1 MKGMIRQEL
10 KNYFK
15 NPLYWVGILFILY
28 GLFQILSPYLDVH
41 YFHSKQEV
49 QQTKPESLA
58 DADIMDGYVKST
70 EKERIDLAAKKI
82 QSMIV
87 KEFGE
92 DAENVRE
99 TLKEIRES
107 GKSVSEMSDAIEE
120 IYGYPKGYSFQYYYQ
135 VYEYHKGTKNEIN
148 KDLKEKLTAHSY
160 SWYFGRKF
168 ADFGGLYLG
177 FFSAVLL
184 AFLFIRDT
192 KRDTYELLHT
202 KPVTA
207 KAYVFGKA
215 TGGFLSMAAAWLL
228 FVVVFFALSAV
239 AGIRNGLPVS
249 LIEFLIPAVC
259 YMLPNV
265 LMIVSVYTII
275 ALGFRNP
282 LPGVPFLFLYLMYS
296 NMGPLR
302 PLAITVRFDG
312 GFLEAVAPRAVYN
325 QVFLLVVSAG
335 LLFMASAI
343 WKRRRIG

>member
-1 MKGMIRQEL
+1 MIRQEL

-15 NPLYWVGILFILY
+15 NPLYWWVSYSFFMGSSRSFLRIWTYIIS
-28 GLFQILSPYLDVH
+28 ILSRRYSRRNRNRSRMRISWTAMSSPR
-41 YFHSKQEV
+41 
-49 QQTKPESLA
+49 
-58 DADIMDGYVKST
+58 

-107 GKSVSEMSDAIEE
+107 GKSVSEMSDAIGE

-215 TGGFLSMAAAWLL
+215 AGGFFSMAAAWLL
-228 FVVVFFALSAV
+228 FVVVF
-239 AGIRNGLPVS
+239 
-249 LIEFLIPAVC
+249 
-259 YMLPNV
+259 
-265 LMIVSVYTII
+265 
-275 ALGFRNP
+275 
-282 LPGVPFLFLYLMYS
+282 
-296 NMGPLR
+296 LR
-302 PLAITVRFDG
+302 
-312 GFLEAVAPRAVYN
+312 
-325 QVFLLVVSAG
+325 
-335 LLFMASAI
+335 
-343 WKRRRIG
+343 

>member
-107 GKSVSEMSDAIEE
+107 GKSVSEMSDAIGE

-228 FVVVFFALSAV
+228 FVVDFFCAECCRWNPKRS
-239 AGIRNGLPVS
+239 S
-249 LIEFLIPAVC
+249 
-259 YMLPNV
+259 
-265 LMIVSVYTII
+265 
-275 ALGFRNP
+275 GF
-282 LPGVPFLFLYLMYS
+282 
-296 NMGPLR
+296 
-302 PLAITVRFDG
+302 AD
-312 GFLEAVAPRAVYN
+312 
-325 QVFLLVVSAG
+325 
-335 LLFMASAI
+335 
-343 WKRRRIG
+343 

>member
-107 GKSVSEMSDAIEE
+107 GKSVSEMSDAIGE
-120 IYGYPKGYSFQYYYQ
+120 IYGYPKGYSFSIITRCMSIT
-135 VYEYHKGTKNEIN
+135 KGQKMRSTKI
-148 KDLKEKLTAHSY
+148 
-160 SWYFGRKF
+160 
-168 ADFGGLYLG
+168 
-177 FFSAVLL
+177 
-184 AFLFIRDT
+184 
-192 KRDTYELLHT
+192 
-202 KPVTA
+202 
-207 KAYVFGKA
+207 
-215 TGGFLSMAAAWLL
+215 
-228 FVVVFFALSAV
+228 
-239 AGIRNGLPVS
+239 
-249 LIEFLIPAVC
+249 
-259 YMLPNV
+259 
-265 LMIVSVYTII
+265 
-275 ALGFRNP
+275 
-282 LPGVPFLFLYLMYS
+282 
-296 NMGPLR
+296 
-302 PLAITVRFDG
+302 
-312 GFLEAVAPRAVYN
+312 
-325 QVFLLVVSAG
+325 
-335 LLFMASAI
+335 
-343 WKRRRIG
+343 

>member
-1 MKGMIRQEL
+1 M
-10 KNYFK
+10 
-15 NPLYWVGILFILY
+15 GILFILY

-92 DAENVRE
+92 DAENVRK

-107 GKSVSEMSDAIEE
+107 GKSVSEMSDAIGRSMD
-120 IYGYPKGYSFQYYYQ
+120 IRRYSFQYYYQ

-207 KAYVFGKA
+207 KLMYLGKRQ
-215 TGGFLSMAAAWLL
+215 AAFSPW
-228 FVVVFFALSAV
+228 
-239 AGIRNGLPVS
+239 RR
-249 LIEFLIPAVC
+249 
-259 YMLPNV
+259 
-265 LMIVSVYTII
+265 
-275 ALGFRNP
+275 LGFC
-282 LPGVPFLFLYLMYS
+282 L
-296 NMGPLR
+296 
-302 PLAITVRFDG
+302 
-312 GFLEAVAPRAVYN
+312 
-325 QVFLLVVSAG
+325 
-335 LLFMASAI
+335 
-343 WKRRRIG
+343 W

>member
-99 TLKEIRES
+99 TLKEIRAS
-107 GKSVSEMSDAIEE
+107 GKSVSEMSDAIGE

-177 FFSAVLL
+177 FSVRCYLRSSL
-184 AFLFIRDT
+184 SGTRKETPTSCFIRNLSLPRLMYLG
-192 KRDTYELLHT
+192 KRQ
-202 KPVTA
+202 
-207 KAYVFGKA
+207 
-215 TGGFLSMAAAWLL
+215 AAFSPW
-228 FVVVFFALSAV
+228 
-239 AGIRNGLPVS
+239 RR
-249 LIEFLIPAVC
+249 
-259 YMLPNV
+259 
-265 LMIVSVYTII
+265 
-275 ALGFRNP
+275 LGFC
-282 LPGVPFLFLYLMYS
+282 L
-296 NMGPLR
+296 
-302 PLAITVRFDG
+302 
-312 GFLEAVAPRAVYN
+312 
-325 QVFLLVVSAG
+325 
-335 LLFMASAI
+335 
-343 WKRRRIG
+343 W

>member
-1 MKGMIRQEL
+1 
-10 KNYFK
+10 
-15 NPLYWVGILFILY
+15 
-28 GLFQILSPYLDVH
+28 
-41 YFHSKQEV
+41 
-49 QQTKPESLA
+49 
-58 DADIMDGYVKST
+58 
-70 EKERIDLAAKKI
+70 
-82 QSMIV
+82 
-87 KEFGE
+87 
-92 DAENVRE
+92 
-99 TLKEIRES
+99 
-107 GKSVSEMSDAIEE
+107 
-120 IYGYPKGYSFQYYYQ
+120 
-135 VYEYHKGTKNEIN
+135 
-148 KDLKEKLTAHSY
+148 
-160 SWYFGRKF
+160 
-168 ADFGGLYLG
+168 
-177 FFSAVLL
+177 
-184 AFLFIRDT
+184 
-192 KRDTYELLHT
+192 
-202 KPVTA
+202 
-207 KAYVFGKA
+207 
-215 TGGFLSMAAAWLL
+215 MAAAWLL

-265 LMIVSVYTII
+265 LMIVSGYTII